1 MTSSPLLP
9 RVKFLLN
16 TGETDRA
23 TDDGLATDVAGTDA
37 TLTEEAE
44 DEADWE
50 EEEEA
55 RIETPP
61 PPPPHA
67 TADPGA
73 FTGLDAADSG
83 LPVPL

>member
-44 DEADWE
+44 DETDWE

-61 PPPPHA
+61 PPPA
-67 TADPGA
+67 TADTEA